1 MANEDI
7 REDEIKDIIK
17 QCELEKD
24 IHRMENGYDTL
35 VGEKGVKLS
44 GGQKQRLSLAR
55 SLISDKPILILDE
68 ALNKIDNKTKE
79 KIWKNLMKI
88 NKTMIFI
95 SNELELLKQVDSII
109 FIQHHTTFTGKHEEL
124 IRKSK
129 EYHRLMEYRKDLIMK

>member
-1 MANEDI
+1 MSNEDI
-7 REDEIKDIIK
+7 RKEKIKDIIK
-17 QCELEKD
+17 QCELEED
-24 IHRMENGYDTL
+24 MQRMENRYDTL

-44 GGQKQRLSLAR
+44 GGQKQRLALAR

-95 SNELELLKQVDSII
+95 SNELELLKQVDKII
-109 FIQHHTTFTGKHEEL
+109 FIQDHTTFTGKHEEL

-129 EYHRLMEYRKDLIMK
+129 EYCRLMEYRKDLIMK